1 MVQLYN
7 ICNTNINNW
16 RCVGTS
22 IIWIGGLTK
31 VSMEDI
37 TKTSNNAGFYK
48 QLFKKVLLT
57 ASVVTAL
64 SLSYLLWA
72 KESPDSSFLPLLIV
86 GLALIKTVFIVRLTF
101 IQLSKIIGE
110 SHQLT
115 HVLTLFAVLI
125 VLIVL
130 SFSADYLALYVLGSE
145 NFKSASSLNGSFF
158 LQFFEF
164 IYFSLITFSSVGF
177 GDIVPLTIS
186 GKLLV
191 IMEVFL
197 SFLVLVFGIA
207 NINRIHVNK

>member
-1 MVQLYN
+1 M
-7 ICNTNINNW
+7 
-16 RCVGTS
+16 
-22 IIWIGGLTK
+22 TK
-31 VSMEDI
+31 VNTIEKSERI
-37 TKTSNNAGFYK
+37 GFYK

-57 ASVVTAL
+57 ASIVIAL
-64 SLSYLLWA
+64 SLSYILWVGV
-72 KESPDSSFLPLLIV
+72 DSSSLFLPFLII
-86 GLALIKTVFIVRLTF
+86 GLALVKTIFIVRLTF

-125 VLIVL
+125 ILIVL
-130 SFSADYLALYVLGSE
+130 SFSADYQALYTLSSE
-145 NFKSASSLNGSFF
+145 NFKSTTPLNRSFIP
-158 LQFFEF
+158 QFFEF

-177 GDIVPLTIS
+177 GDVVPLTIS

-191 IMEVFL
+191 MMEVFL

>member
-1 MVQLYN
+1 MVQESK
-7 ICNTNINNW
+7 IEKPGST
-16 RCVGTS
+16 
-22 IIWIGGLTK
+22 
-31 VSMEDI
+31 
-37 TKTSNNAGFYK
+37 GFYK
-48 QLFKKVLLT
+48 QLLKKVLLT
-57 ASVVTAL
+57 ASVVIAL
-64 SLSYLLWA
+64 SLSYTLWA
-72 KESPDSSFLPLLIV
+72 DLDSDNQF
-86 GLALIKTVFIVRLTF
+86 LALIIVGMALVKTVFIVRLTF

-125 VLIVL
+125 ILIVL
-130 SFSADYLALYVLGSE
+130 SFSADYQALYILSSE
-145 NFKSASSLNGSFF
+145 NFKSTTSLNRSFIP
-158 LQFFEF
+158 QFFEF

-177 GDIVPLTIS
+177 GDVVPLTIS

>member
-1 MVQLYN
+1 MN
-7 ICNTNINNW
+7 
-16 RCVGTS
+16 
-22 IIWIGGLTK
+22 
-31 VSMEDI
+31 MEDI
-37 TKTSNNAGFYK
+37 TNIPKDTGFYE
-48 QLFKKVLLT
+48 QLFKKVLFT
-57 ASVVTAL
+57 TGVVALL
-64 SLSYLLWA
+64 SLSYVLWVN
-72 KESPDSSFLPLLIV
+72 ENSDNLFMPFLIV
-86 GLALIKTVFIVRLTF
+86 GLALAKTIFIVRLTF

-125 VLIVL
+125 VLIIL
-130 SFSADYLALYVLGSE
+130 SFSADYLALYVLNSE
-145 NFKSASSLNGSFF
+145 NFKSATSLEGSFF
-158 LQFFEF
+158 KGFFEF
-164 IYFSLITFSSVGF
+164 TYFSLITFSSVGF